1 MSEAKL
7 IINASGA
14 CSECALISLVLLA
27 MKTIQEVITSPWRG
41 SEKTYEMVREQLR
54 ERYGDE
60 VADEFDPASDAAPFL
75 TWASAGFRIKR
86 NERALK
92 SVTYVEVKNERGE
105 IEKKIRRTV
114 NLFHRKQVE
123 KIT

>member
-1 MSEAKL
+1 M
-7 IINASGA
+7 
-14 CSECALISLVLLA
+14 CQCALISLVLQA
-27 MKTIQEVITSPWRG
+27 MKTIKEVITSPWRG

-60 VADEFDPASDAAPFL
+60 VADEFDPSSDAAPFL
-75 TWASAGFRIKR
+75 TWASAGFRIKHH
-86 NERALK
+86 ERALK

-114 NLFHRKQVE
+114 NLFHKRQVE
-123 KIT
+123 KVS